1 MHLESENN
9 RLGNALINV
18 SRTTPKVPQQEL
30 PGLKSF
36 LKPLQS
42 GNQEF
47 GQPIAEPMKQKLQA
61 EYQQQQ
67 KEKDPFENKEVPD
80 GQQQQIKAPTIQKEF
95 NEAAKTAKEPNGGE
109 KMSEGEDYVFKRPK
123 PRDDL
128 IFHRTDGNGTETGG
142 VLLSNRELMRKLSAR
157 REAKLKKADN
167 IEEDGEENRHE
178 MQHVEQDQDF
188 RE

>member
-1 MHLESENN
+1 M
-9 RLGNALINV
+9 
-18 SRTTPKVPQQEL
+18 
-30 PGLKSF
+30 
-36 LKPLQS
+36 QS

-47 GQPIAEPMKQKLQA
+47 GQPIAEPMKQKLQS
-61 EYQQQQ
+61 EDQQQL
-67 KEKDPFENKEVPD
+67 KEEDPFENKEVHD
-80 GQQQQIKAPTIQKEF
+80 GHQIKAPMVQKEF
-95 NEAAKTAKEPNGGE
+95 NEAAKTDKEPNGGE

-128 IFHRTDGNGTETGG
+128 IFHRTDGNGSETGG

-157 REAKLKKADN
+157 KEAKLKKTDN

-178 MQHVEQDQDF
+178 MQHAEQDQDF